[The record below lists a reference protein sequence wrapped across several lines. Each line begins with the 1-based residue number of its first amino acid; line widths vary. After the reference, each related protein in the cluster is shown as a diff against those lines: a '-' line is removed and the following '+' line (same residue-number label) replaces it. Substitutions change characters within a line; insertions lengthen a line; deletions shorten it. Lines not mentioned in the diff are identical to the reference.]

1 MYFKHVFT
9 QFILSGST
17 EDHILQIMRLTV
29 IKFSFYIV
37 FKAFMREKKLCFI
50 NDINILLY
58 CSTCLFCKEK
68 HLPIVYP
75 NYVYYW

>member
-9 QFILSGST
+9 QFIQSGST

-37 FKAFMREKKLCFI
+37 FKAFMREKVM
-50 NDINILLY
+50 LY
-58 CSTCLFCKEK
+58 Q
-68 HLPIVYP
+68 
-75 NYVYYW
+75 